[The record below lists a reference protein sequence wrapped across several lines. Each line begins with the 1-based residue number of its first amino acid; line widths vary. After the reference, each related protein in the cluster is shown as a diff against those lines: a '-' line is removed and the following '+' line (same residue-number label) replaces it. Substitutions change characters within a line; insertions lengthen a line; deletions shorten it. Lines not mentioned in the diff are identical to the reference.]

1 MTVDQGVR
9 ILVVD
14 DERAIRKTL
23 RAALASRGYAIFE
36 AGTGAEALEKSVS
49 SHPDVIVLDLGLPD
63 IDGVEVI
70 REIRKRAK
78 TPIVILSVRDDI
90 ADKVEALD
98 AGADDYLTKPFSITE
113 LLARLKAVMRRLLPV
128 DQEDVFRAGAL
139 SIDVARHEVAIKGNR
154 INLTPTE
161 FDVLKLLVLNADR
174 VVTHR
179 QILEEIWNKPDDME
193 GVLHLLRVTIS
204 NLRAKIEPDPD
215 RPTYLRTEPGIGY
228 RLPPPRLPPYR
239 RGFRPSARS
248 FRPPL
253 F

>member
-1 MTVDQGVR
+1 
-9 ILVVD
+9 
-14 DERAIRKTL
+14 
-23 RAALASRGYAIFE
+23 
-36 AGTGAEALEKSVS
+36 
-49 SHPDVIVLDLGLPD
+49 
-63 IDGVEVI
+63 VI

-78 TPIVILSVRDDI
+78 TPIIILSVRDDTT
-90 ADKVEALD
+90 DKVEALD

-113 LLARLKAVMRRLLPV
+113 LLARLKAVMRRLLPA
-128 DQEDVFRAGAL
+128 DQEEVFRAGAL
-139 SIDVARHEVAIKGNR
+139 SIDVARHEVTIKGNR

-215 RPTYLRTEPGIGY
+215 RPIHVLTEPGIGY
-228 RLPPPRLPPYR
+228 RLRS
-239 RGFRPSARS
+239 RG
-248 FRPPL
+248 
-253 F
+253 